1 MLFYKIDTT
10 LIDEDSLPTSRERDS
25 FRTLAAEYKE
35 KSDSFYHKIKEQRF
49 FFVSNTNNG
58 HVVMGA
64 ISNDASTIEKDCNKY
79 IRLLGIKVN
88 NIHIEEITLRSMD
101 SLLSTASRNDFVN
114 SDDEILERFGID
126 CLVGHRSYSEY
137 GESMIDTS
145 LSKDELIKKSNNLL
159 MEDTLTAEIN
169 RIYEVPAAKNSSG
182 HPVHYLVRTDN
193 RDNRKSIYK
202 TLLSAL
208 YSNNRVKSKRYC
220 FVDYDDRSNLP
231 DGEYEALYRSCENSA
246 IIVRYSTEESSGG
259 QFAKSGENVIAA
271 LCEFAL
277 RYRNKVL
284 TVFCLPI
291 EAEKARSVL
300 LSNLNNTSLIELRE
314 DVVNSERANEYLKI
328 MAKNYKIRTD
338 KNLFPVC
345 KEGHLFTATELRDI
359 FDKWYDQKLRNNIF
373 PQYKEAQT
381 VKSDIVKAKPCGSA
395 YDELSE
401 MVGLS
406 KAKETIDQAL
416 NFYKAQKLFKN
427 KNISFNRPAMHM
439 IFAGNPGTAKTTVA
453 RLFAQIMKEN
463 GLLSKGDLY
472 EVGRADLVGKY
483 VGHTAPLVKQAFK
496 KARGSVLFIDEAYSL
511 VDDKDGLFGDEAI
524 NTIVQEMENNRDD
537 MIVIFAGYP
546 NKMEQFLSKNPGL
559 RSRIAFHIPFEDYS
573 SDELCDIAK
582 MIASSRGLALS
593 DDAICKLD
601 SIFSDARKNSDF
613 GNGRYARN
621 LIEKA
626 QMAQTNRLLKG
637 DINSIND
644 EILSTITADDIE
656 APKICCETPKVKI
669 GFAS

>member
-10 LIDEDSLPTSRERDS
+10 LIDECSLPTSRERDS
-25 FRTLAAEYKE
+25 FRTMAAEYKE

-58 HVVMGA
+58 HVVIGA
-64 ISNDASTIEKDCNKY
+64 ISNDADSIEKDCNKY
-79 IRLLGIKVN
+79 IRLLGIKIN
-88 NIHIEEITLRSMD
+88 NIRIEEVTLRSMD
-101 SLLSTASRNDFVN
+101 SLLSTASRNDFIN

-126 CLVGHRSYSEY
+126 CLVGHRNYSSY
-137 GESMIDTS
+137 GESMIEIGIN
-145 LSKDELIKKSNNLL
+145 KDKLIKNSNELL

-169 RIYEVPAAKNSSG
+169 RIYEVPASKNSSG
-182 HPVHYLVRTDN
+182 HPVHYLIKTDN
-193 RDNRKSIYK
+193 RDNRKAIYR

-208 YSNNRVKSKRYC
+208 YANNRVKSKRYC
-220 FVDYDDRSNLP
+220 FVDYDDTSSLP
-231 DGEYEALYRSCENSA
+231 DGEYEALYRSCENGA

-259 QFAKSGENVIAA
+259 QFAKSGENVISA

-277 RYRNKVL
+277 RHRNKVL
-284 TVFCLPI
+284 TVFCLPV
-291 EAEKARSVL
+291 EAEKAHSVL
-300 LSNLNNTSLIELRE
+300 LSNLNNTALIELRE
-314 DVVNSERANEYLKI
+314 DIVTCERAIEYLKV

-345 KEGHLFTATELRDI
+345 KEGQLFTATELRVI
-359 FDKWYDQKLRNNIF
+359 FDKWYDKKLRNNIF
-373 PQYKEAQT
+373 PQYKEAET
-381 VKSDIVKAKPCGSA
+381 VKNELVKSKPCGSA

-401 MVGLS
+401 MIGLS

-427 KNISFNRPAMHM
+427 RNVCFNRPAMHM
-439 IFAGNPGTAKTTVA
+439 VFAGNPGTAKTTVA

-472 EVGRADLVGKY
+472 EVGRSDLVGKY

-511 VDDKDGLFGDEAI
+511 VEKDGLYGDEAI

-546 NKMEQFLSKNPGL
+546 KEMEKFLSKNPGL
-559 RSRIAFHIPFEDYS
+559 RSRIAFHIPFDDYS
-573 SDELCDIAK
+573 SNELCDIAK
-582 MIASSRGLALS
+582 MIASSRGLSLS
-593 DDAICKLD
+593 NDAVCKLD
-601 SIFSDARKNSDF
+601 GIFTDARKNSDF

-621 LIEKA
+621 IIEKA

-637 DINSIND
+637 DIDSIND
-644 EILSTITADDIE
+644 EILSTITAEDIE
-656 APKICCETPKVKI
+656 DPTITCDKPKIKI

>member
-126 CLVGHRSYSEY
+126 CLVGHRNYSEY

-145 LSKDELIKKSNNLL
+145 LSRDELIKKSNNLL

-169 RIYEVPAAKNSSG
+169 RIYEVPATKSSSG

-208 YSNNRVKSKRYC
+208 YVNNRVRSKRYC
-220 FVDYDDRSNLP
+220 FVDYDDTSNLP
-231 DGEYEALYRSCENSA
+231 DGEYEALYRSCENGA

-259 QFAKSGENVIAA
+259 QFAKSGENVIGA

-277 RYRNKVL
+277 RHRNKVL
-284 TVFCLPI
+284 TVFCLPV

-300 LSNLNNTSLIELRE
+300 LSNLNNTALIELRE
-314 DVVNSERANEYLKI
+314 DVVNSEKANEYLKV

-345 KEGHLFTATELRDI
+345 KEGQLFTATELRDI

-401 MVGLS
+401 MIGLS

-427 KNISFNRPAMHM
+427 RNISFNRPAMHM
-439 IFAGNPGTAKTTVA
+439 VFAGNPGTAKTTVA

-472 EVGRADLVGKY
+472 EVGRSDLVGKY

-511 VDDKDGLFGDEAI
+511 VEKEGLYGDEAI

-546 NKMEQFLSKNPGL
+546 KEMENFLNKNPGL

-573 SDELCDIAK
+573 SNELCSIAK
-582 MIASSRGLALS
+582 MIAASRGLALS
-593 DDAICKLD
+593 DDALCKLD

-637 DINSIND
+637 DIDSIND
-644 EILSTITADDIE
+644 EILSTITAEDIE
-656 APKICCETPKVKI
+656 MPKICCETPKIKI

>member
-10 LIDEDSLPTSRERDS
+10 LIDEGSLPTSRERDS
-25 FRTLAAEYKE
+25 FRTMAAEYKE

-58 HVVMGA
+58 HVVIGA
-64 ISNDASTIEKDCNKY
+64 ISNDADSIEKDCNKY
-79 IRLLGIKVN
+79 IRLLGIKIN
-88 NIHIEEITLRSMD
+88 NIRVEEVTLRSMD

-126 CLVGHRSYSEY
+126 CLVGHRSYSSY
-137 GESMIDTS
+137 GESMIEIGIN
-145 LSKDELIKKSNNLL
+145 KDELTKNSNELL

-169 RIYEVPAAKNSSG
+169 RIYEVPASKNSSG
-182 HPVHYLVRTDN
+182 HPVHYLIKTDN
-193 RDNRKSIYK
+193 RDNRKAIYR

-208 YSNNRVKSKRYC
+208 YANNRVKSKRYC
-220 FVDYDDRSNLP
+220 FVDYDDTSSLP
-231 DGEYEALYRSCENSA
+231 DGEYEALYRSCENGV

-259 QFAKSGENVIAA
+259 QFAKSGENVIAS

-277 RYRNKVL
+277 RHRNKVL
-284 TVFCLPI
+284 TVFCLPV
-291 EAEKARSVL
+291 ETEKAHSVL
-300 LSNLNNTSLIELRE
+300 LSNLNNTALIELRE
-314 DVVNSERANEYLKI
+314 DIVTCERAIEYLKV

-345 KEGHLFTATELRDI
+345 KEGQLFTATELRNI
-359 FDKWYDQKLRNNIF
+359 FDKWYDKKLRNNIF
-373 PQYKEAQT
+373 PQYKEAET
-381 VKSDIVKAKPCGSA
+381 VKSELVKSKPCGSA

-401 MVGLS
+401 MIGLS

-427 KNISFNRPAMHM
+427 RNISFNRPAMHM

-546 NKMEQFLSKNPGL
+546 NKMEQFLNKNPGL

-573 SDELCDIAK
+573 SEELCDIAK
-582 MIASSRGLALS
+582 MIASSRGLSLS
-593 DDAICKLD
+593 NDAVCKLD
-601 SIFSDARKNSDF
+601 GIFTDARKNSDF

-621 LIEKA
+621 IIEKA

-637 DINSIND
+637 DIDSIND
-644 EILSTITADDIE
+644 EVLSTITAEDIE
-656 APKICCETPKVKI
+656 VPAMTCDKPKIKI

>member
-10 LIDEDSLPTSRERDS
+10 LIDEGSLPTSRERDS
-25 FRTLAAEYKE
+25 FRTMAAEYKE

-58 HVVMGA
+58 HVVIGT
-64 ISNDASTIEKDCNKY
+64 ISNDAGSIEKDCNKY
-79 IRLLGIKVN
+79 IRLLGIKIN
-88 NIHIEEITLRSMD
+88 NIRVEEVTLRSMD
-101 SLLSTASRNDFVN
+101 SLLSTASRNNFIN

-126 CLVGHRSYSEY
+126 CLVGHRSYSSY
-137 GESMIDTS
+137 GESMIEIGIN
-145 LSKDELIKKSNNLL
+145 KDELIKNSNELL

-169 RIYEVPAAKNSSG
+169 RIYEVPATKNSSG
-182 HPVHYLVRTDN
+182 HPVHYLIKTDN
-193 RDNRKSIYK
+193 RDNRKAIYR

-208 YSNNRVKSKRYC
+208 YANNRVKSKRYC
-220 FVDYDDRSNLP
+220 FVDYDDTSSLP
-231 DGEYEALYRSCENSA
+231 DGEYEALYRSCENGA

-259 QFAKSGENVIAA
+259 QFAKSGENVISA

-277 RYRNKVL
+277 RHRNKVL
-284 TVFCLPI
+284 TVFCLPV
-291 EAEKARSVL
+291 EAEKAHSVL
-300 LSNLNNTSLIELRE
+300 LSNLNNTALIELRE
-314 DVVNSERANEYLKI
+314 DIVTCERAIEYLKV

-345 KEGHLFTATELRDI
+345 KESQLFTATELRDI
-359 FDKWYDQKLRNNIF
+359 FDKWYDRKLRNNIF
-373 PQYKEAQT
+373 PQYKEAET
-381 VKSDIVKAKPCGSA
+381 VKSELVKSKPCGSA

-401 MVGLS
+401 MIGLS

-427 KNISFNRPAMHM
+427 RNISFNRPAMHM
-439 IFAGNPGTAKTTVA
+439 VFAGNPGTAKTTVA

-511 VDDKDGLFGDEAI
+511 VERDGLYGDEAI
-524 NTIVQEMENNRDD
+524 NTIVQEMENNRED

-546 NKMEQFLSKNPGL
+546 KEMEKFLSKNPGL

-573 SDELCDIAK
+573 SNELCDIAK

-656 APKICCETPKVKI
+656 APKIFCETPKVKI

>member
-1 MLFYKIDTT
+1 MLFYKIDLT

-35 KSDSFYHKIKEQRF
+35 KSDSFYHKNKEQRF

-58 HVVMGA
+58 HVVIGA
-64 ISNDASTIEKDCNKY
+64 ISNDADSIEKDCNKY
-79 IRLLGIKVN
+79 IRLLGIKIN
-88 NIHIEEITLRSMD
+88 NISVEEITLRSMD

-126 CLVGHRSYSEY
+126 CLVGHRSYSSY
-137 GESMIDTS
+137 GESMIEIGIN
-145 LSKDELIKKSNNLL
+145 KDELIKSSNELL

-169 RIYEVPAAKNSSG
+169 RIYAVPASKNSSG

-193 RDNRKSIYK
+193 RDNRKAIYK

-208 YSNNRVKSKRYC
+208 YANNRVKSKRYC
-220 FVDYDDRSNLP
+220 FVDYDDRSSLP
-231 DGEYEALYRSCENSA
+231 DGEYEALYRSCENGA

-277 RYRNKVL
+277 RHRNKIL
-284 TVFCLPI
+284 TVFCLPV
-291 EAEKARSVL
+291 EAEKAHSVL
-300 LSNLNNTSLIELRE
+300 LSNLNNTALIELRE
-314 DVVNSERANEYLKI
+314 DIVTCERAIKYLKV
-328 MAKNYKIRTD
+328 MAKNHKIRTD

-345 KEGHLFTATELRDI
+345 KEGQLFTATELRDI
-359 FDKWYDQKLRNNIF
+359 FDEWYDKKLRNNIF
-373 PQYKEAQT
+373 PQYKEAET
-381 VKSDIVKAKPCGSA
+381 VKNELVKAKPCGSA

-401 MVGLS
+401 MIGLS

-427 KNISFNRPAMHM
+427 RNISFNRPAMHM
-439 IFAGNPGTAKTTVA
+439 VFAGNPGTAKTTVA

-472 EVGRADLVGKY
+472 EVGRADIVGKY

-511 VDDKDGLFGDEAI
+511 VEKDGLYGDEAI

-546 NKMEQFLSKNPGL
+546 NEMEKFLNKNPGL

-573 SDELCDIAK
+573 SSELCDISKLIAK
-582 MIASSRGLALS
+582 SRGLTLTC
-593 DDAICKLD
+593 DAINKLD
-601 SIFSDARKNSDF
+601 GIFETALQKSDF

-621 LIEKA
+621 IIEKA

-637 DINSIND
+637 DIDSIND
-644 EILSTITADDIE
+644 EVLSTITAEDIE
-656 APKICCETPKVKI
+656 VPAMTCDKPKIKI

>member
-35 KSDSFYHKIKEQRF
+35 KSDSFYHKNKEQRF
-49 FFVSNTNNG
+49 FFVSNTNSG

-64 ISNDASTIEKDCNKY
+64 ISNNADIIEKDCNKY

-88 NIHIEEITLRSMD
+88 NIRIEEITLRSMN
-101 SLLSTASRNDFVN
+101 SLLSTASRNDFID
-114 SDDEILERFGID
+114 SDDVILECFGID
-126 CLVGHRSYSEY
+126 CLVGHRSYSSY
-137 GESMIDTS
+137 GESMIDTN

-169 RIYEVPAAKNSSG
+169 RIYEVPATKSSSG

-208 YSNNRVKSKRYC
+208 YANNRIRSKRYC
-220 FVDYDDRSNLP
+220 FVDYDDTSNPP
-231 DGEYEALYRSCENSA
+231 DGEYDALYRSCENGA
-246 IIVRYSTEESSGG
+246 IIVRYLTEEASGG

-300 LSNLNNTSLIELRE
+300 LSNLNNTALIELRE
-314 DVVNSERANEYLKI
+314 DIVNSERANEYLKM

-345 KEGHLFTATELRDI
+345 KEGQLFTATELRDI
-359 FDKWYDQKLRNNIF
+359 FDKWYDKKLRNNIF
-373 PQYKEAQT
+373 PQYKEADT
-381 VKSDIVKAKPCGSA
+381 VKSELVKAKPCGSA
-395 YDELSE
+395 YDELQE
-401 MVGLS
+401 MIGLS
-406 KAKETIDQAL
+406 NAKETIDQAI
-416 NFYKAQKLFKN
+416 NFYKAQKLFKDRCV
-427 KNISFNRPAMHM
+427 SFERPAMHM
-439 IFAGNPGTAKTTVA
+439 VFTGNPGTAKTTVA

-472 EVGRADLVGKY
+472 EVGRSDLVGKY

-511 VDDKDGLFGDEAI
+511 VEKEGLYGDEAI

-546 NKMEQFLSKNPGL
+546 KEMENFLNKNPGL

-573 SDELCDIAK
+573 SNELCDIAK
-582 MIASSRGLALS
+582 MIATSRGLSLS
-593 DDAICKLD
+593 DDAICKLAG
-601 SIFSDARKNSDF
+601 IFSDARKRTDF

>member
-10 LIDEDSLPTSRERDS
+10 LIDEGSLPTSRERDS
-25 FRTLAAEYKE
+25 FRTMAAEYKE

-49 FFVSNTNNG
+49 FFVSNTNSG
-58 HVVMGA
+58 HVVIGA
-64 ISNDASTIEKDCNKY
+64 ISNDADSIEKDCNKY
-79 IRLLGIKVN
+79 IRLLSIKIN
-88 NIHIEEITLRSMD
+88 NIRVEEVTLRSMD
-101 SLLSTASRNDFVN
+101 SLLSTASRNDFIN

-126 CLVGHRSYSEY
+126 CLVGHRSYSSY
-137 GESMIDTS
+137 GESMIEIGIN
-145 LSKDELIKKSNNLL
+145 KDELIKNSNELL

-169 RIYEVPAAKNSSG
+169 RIYAVPAAKNSSG
-182 HPVHYLVRTDN
+182 HPVHYLIKTDN
-193 RDNRKSIYK
+193 RDNRKAIYR

-208 YSNNRVKSKRYC
+208 YANNRVKSKRYC
-220 FVDYDDRSNLP
+220 FVDYDDTSSLP
-231 DGEYEALYRSCENSA
+231 DGEYEALYRSCENGA

-259 QFAKSGENVIAA
+259 QFAKSGENVIST

-277 RYRNKVL
+277 RHRNKVL
-284 TVFCLPI
+284 TVFCLPV
-291 EAEKARSVL
+291 EAEKAHSVL
-300 LSNLNNTSLIELRE
+300 LSNLNNTALIELRE
-314 DVVNSERANEYLKI
+314 DIVTRERAIEYLKV

-338 KNLFPVC
+338 KNLFPVY
-345 KEGHLFTATELRDI
+345 KEGQLFTATELRDI
-359 FDKWYDQKLRNNIF
+359 FDKWYDKKLRNNIF
-373 PQYKEAQT
+373 PQYKEAET
-381 VKSDIVKAKPCGSA
+381 VKSELVKSKPCGSA

-401 MVGLS
+401 MIGLS

-427 KNISFNRPAMHM
+427 RNVSFNRPAMHM
-439 IFAGNPGTAKTTVA
+439 VFAGNPGTAKTTVA

-511 VDDKDGLFGDEAI
+511 VERDGLYGDEAI
-524 NTIVQEMENNRDD
+524 NTIVQEMENNRED

-546 NKMEQFLSKNPGL
+546 KEMEKFLSKNPGL

-573 SDELCDIAK
+573 SNELCDISK
-582 MIASSRGLALS
+582 MIASSRGLSLS
-593 DDAICKLD
+593 NDAVCKLD
-601 SIFSDARKNSDF
+601 GIFTDARKNSDF

-637 DINSIND
+637 DIDSIND
-644 EILSTITADDIE
+644 EILSTITAEDIE
-656 APKICCETPKVKI
+656 MPKICCETPKIKI

>member
-35 KSDSFYHKIKEQRF
+35 KSDSFYHKNKEQRF

-58 HVVMGA
+58 HVVIGA
-64 ISNDASTIEKDCNKY
+64 ISNDADSIEKDCNKY
-79 IRLLGIKVN
+79 IRLLGIKIN
-88 NIHIEEITLRSMD
+88 NISVEEITLRSMD

-126 CLVGHRSYSEY
+126 CLVGHRSYSSY
-137 GESMIDTS
+137 GESMIEIGIN
-145 LSKDELIKKSNNLL
+145 KDELIKNSNELL

-169 RIYEVPAAKNSSG
+169 RIYAVPASKNSSG

-193 RDNRKSIYK
+193 RDNRKAIYK

-208 YSNNRVKSKRYC
+208 YANNRVKSKRYC
-220 FVDYDDRSNLP
+220 FVDYDDRSSLP
-231 DGEYEALYRSCENSA
+231 DGEYEALYRSCENGA

-291 EAEKARSVL
+291 EAEKAHSVL
-300 LSNLNNTSLIELRE
+300 LSNLNNTALIELRE
-314 DVVNSERANEYLKI
+314 DIVTCERAIEYLKV

-345 KEGHLFTATELRDI
+345 KEGQLFTATELRDI
-359 FDKWYDQKLRNNIF
+359 FDKWYDKKLRNNIF

-381 VKSDIVKAKPCGSA
+381 VKKDIVKAKPCGSA

-401 MVGLS
+401 MIGLS

-427 KNISFNRPAMHM
+427 RNISFNRPAMHM
-439 IFAGNPGTAKTTVA
+439 VFAGNPGTAKTTVA

-511 VDDKDGLFGDEAI
+511 VEKDGLYGDEAI

-546 NKMEQFLSKNPGL
+546 KEMEKFLSKNPGL
-559 RSRIAFHIPFEDYS
+559 RSRIAFHIPFDDYS
-573 SDELCDIAK
+573 SNELCDIAK
-582 MIASSRGLALS
+582 MIASSRGLSLS
-593 DDAICKLD
+593 NDAVCKLD
-601 SIFSDARKNSDF
+601 GIFTDARKNSDF

-621 LIEKA
+621 IIEKA

-637 DINSIND
+637 DIDSIND
-644 EILSTITADDIE
+644 EVLSTITAEDIE
-656 APKICCETPKVKI
+656 VPAMTCDKPKIKI